1 MHATEHRQSRPN
13 PHSRRFTFQ
22 LRVVAVAAPKP
33 PAMAE
38 TADKVAM
45 YGSAADGKGN
55 TACREGGWTEEQ
67 GKLAKL
73 QSGARPGQP
82 RSRGGFVD
90 WIRPWGI
97 RRGAVLA
104 TRSGVLVV

>member
-67 GKLAKL
+67 GKLGKLAKL
-73 QSGARPGQP
+73 RLGPGGSDVAP
-82 RSRGGFVD
+82 CWPPAPGF
-90 WIRPWGI
+90 
-97 RRGAVLA
+97 
-104 TRSGVLVV
+104 LVA